1 MICSCPKCNA
11 SYDLKDELVGKNL
24 ECPNCKAQF
33 IANPG
38 NPPGTTSMNSAEKNL
53 TEKWI
58 FGKNKYGIK
67 QKKIAIN
74 EKYYIKDE
82 ENNDLFFSV
91 RRIHFW
97 RRVGAILLGIIVL
110 IGSIFVG
117 SLLGGSL
124 ESTTLTMIRLWVS
137 LVVGAFGMI
146 YIISIAGR
154 RWIEFYLSED
164 DMNRSDP
171 EFTISQNN
179 LYEIIHKNY
188 SLKQNDVEIARFEKN
203 TFTDI
208 LRKKWHMHYNGKHI
222 LVKEDSVVL
231 GILRRLWV
239 PFIRTNFIFIDIT
252 TDPKSNIIIGYFKR
266 KFEIFD
272 NYLLDMTSDPSF
284 IVPREIAICMAIV
297 LDTGERR

>member
-110 IGSIFVG
+110 IGSIFRRITTGWLFREYNSHNDKVMSIFSSG
-117 SLLGGSL
+117 SIWNDLYYQYCWSSMNRILSL
-124 ESTTLTMIRLWVS
+124 
-137 LVVGAFGMI
+137 
-146 YIISIAGR
+146 R
-154 RWIEFYLSED
+154 RW
-164 DMNRSDP
+164 
-171 EFTISQNN
+171 
-179 LYEIIHKNY
+179 YE
-188 SLKQNDVEIARFEKN
+188 
-203 TFTDI
+203 
-208 LRKKWHMHYNGKHI
+208 
-222 LVKEDSVVL
+222 
-231 GILRRLWV
+231 
-239 PFIRTNFIFIDIT
+239 
-252 TDPKSNIIIGYFKR
+252 
-266 KFEIFD
+266 
-272 NYLLDMTSDPSF
+272 
-284 IVPREIAICMAIV
+284 
-297 LDTGERR
+297 